1 MIIING
7 INKNE
12 RIMKAN
18 SFKIKEIKIK
28 SSKPSSVK
36 IVSDKEVAAE
46 VVRLNPDK
54 NSMDDNRG

>member
-1 MIIING
+1 
-7 INKNE
+7 
-12 RIMKAN
+12 MKAN

>member
-1 MIIING
+1 
-7 INKNE
+7 
-12 RIMKAN
+12 MKAN

-54 NSMDDNRG
+54 NSICLLYTSPSPRDRG